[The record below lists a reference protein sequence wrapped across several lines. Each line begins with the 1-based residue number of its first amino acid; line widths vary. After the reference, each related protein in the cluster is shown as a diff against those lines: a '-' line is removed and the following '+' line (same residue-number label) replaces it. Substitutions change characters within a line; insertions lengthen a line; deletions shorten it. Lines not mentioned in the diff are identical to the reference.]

1 MIKHNNA
8 TKLNTKY
15 MTEVANFNFLQPL
28 DEIAHN
34 IGTQA
39 LTHTLNAKEEYLNRV
54 KDGLARA
61 NKHVQDIEEHYRSG
75 NPNVTIRHVDDA
87 HNHVLDLE
95 LHHDNL
101 QDELEHHTNLVND
114 PNYAEDR
121 KNLGY
126 KLGAGG
132 LAAGIGTAYVG
143 SKVLGN
149 NNNQPKVQYIQQPV
163 VQAQYSKYMT
173 ELASFNG
180 VTDLVSTGVKKFI
193 DEPLTGV
200 AEGIENTG
208 KNIYNKVVSI
218 PGELEKRGKDSNSA
232 GNRFKRFITKTK
244 DDVVNFPSYVD
255 SKAGEL
261 AKNLDKNVNVLD
273 SAVKLPSR
281 TIEAVHNIKAN
292 RLAKKNALES
302 ARRQEQ
308 FKNVTTNLITPKNL
322 AIGSGVGLAGIGG
335 LSYLRSNQPSYAY
348 S

>member
-1 MIKHNNA
+1 MTKHNNA

-15 MTEVANFNFLQPL
+15 MTEVANFNFLEPL

-39 LTHTLNAKEEYLNRV
+39 LTHTLTAKEEYLNRV

-61 NKHVQDIEEHYRSG
+61 NKNLQDVEEHYRLG
-75 NPNVTIRHVDDA
+75 NPNVTIKHVDDA

-95 LHHDNL
+95 AHHDNL
-101 QDELEHHTNLVND
+101 QDELEHHANLVND

-132 LAAGIGTAYVG
+132 LATGIGTAYVG
-143 SKVLGN
+143 SKVLGG
-149 NNNQPKVQYIQQPV
+149 NNNQPKVQYIQPA
-163 VQAQYSKYMT
+163 VQAQYSRYMT
-173 ELASFNG
+173 ELAEFNG
-180 VTDLVSTGVKKFI
+180 GMELGGTIVKKFI
-193 DEPLTGV
+193 DEPITGI

-208 KNIYNKVVSI
+208 KNLYNKVVSI
-218 PGELEKRGKDSNSA
+218 PGELEKRGKDPNSA

-281 TIEAVHNIKAN
+281 TVQAVQTIKAN
-292 RLAKKNALES
+292 RLAKKHAIES